1 MNALSPTALLAA
13 YDHAKSLTKDPS
25 EHLTDFSQAQQIAN
39 QVAKLRIERGEK
51 VMGYK
56 IGFTNRSIWPLY
68 GVSRPIWSPIYDTTV
83 TQLIGEHAQL
93 GLGRFVEPRLEPE
106 IVIGLKA
113 RPEGDSI
120 AQVVSAIDWIAHGFE
135 VVQSHYP
142 NWKFTAAEAHA
153 CQGLHGALLIGPRT
167 QVRTDKHALT
177 ETLSGALLAL
187 CLDEVKEAAPKD
199 ADRLEH
205 QDAAQALPHLRIV
218 EQGRG
223 ANVLDGPVQA
233 LAFLVKGLALEGKSL
248 QPGAIVTTG
257 TLTDAQV
264 MICGQRWRSHW
275 LDHPVVPVSRDKSA
289 FSNLAGPSANDDREK
304 IDRAKP
310 RDFLLSSLALDVV

>member
-1 MNALSPTALLAA
+1 MNALTPIALLAA
-13 YDHAKSLTKDPS
+13 YDHVKSLTKDPS
-25 EHLTDFSQAQQIAN
+25 DPLTDFSQAQQIAN
-39 QVAKLRIERGEK
+39 QVANLRIARGEK
-51 VMGYK
+51 VLGYK

-83 TQLIGEHAQL
+83 TQLTGAHAQL
-93 GLGRFVEPRLEPE
+93 GLGRYVEPRLEPE

-113 RPEGDSI
+113 HPEGDSV

-167 QVRTDKHALT
+167 YVRTDQHALT
-177 ETLSGALLAL
+177 ETLSEALLAL
-187 CLDEVKEAAPKD
+187 CLEEVQEAPKN
-199 ADRLEH
+199 ADGPQH
-205 QDAAQALPHLRIV
+205 QDALRALPSLRIV

-264 MICGQRWRSHW
+264 MMCGQRWRSHW
-275 LDHPVVPVSRDKSA
+275 LDHAVEPVSRDERA
-289 FSNLAGPSANDDREK
+289 IINPAGPSENNDREK
-304 IDRAKP
+304 IYRAKP

>member
-13 YDHAKSLTKDPS
+13 YDHAKSLTKDSSQP
-25 EHLTDFSQAQQIAN
+25 LTDFAQAQQIAN
-39 QVAKLRIERGEK
+39 QVAKLRIARGEK
-51 VMGYK
+51 VLGYK

-83 TQLIGEHAQL
+83 TQLIGEHAQV

-120 AQVVSAIDWIAHGFE
+120 AQLVSAIDWVAHGYE

-167 QVRTDKHALT
+167 PVRADPHALT
-177 ETLSGALLAL
+177 DTLSGAQLAL
-187 CLDEVKEAAPKD
+187 CLEEVEDVPKD
-199 ADRLEH
+199 AAGH
-205 QDAAQALPHLRIV
+205 QHQAAKLALPSLRIV

-248 QPGAIVTTG
+248 GPGAIVTTG

-275 LDHPVVPVSRDKSA
+275 LNHAVEPTSRDDAAIRKSA
-289 FSNLAGPSANDDREK
+289 EPSGHTDREK
-304 IDRAKP
+304 IYRAKP